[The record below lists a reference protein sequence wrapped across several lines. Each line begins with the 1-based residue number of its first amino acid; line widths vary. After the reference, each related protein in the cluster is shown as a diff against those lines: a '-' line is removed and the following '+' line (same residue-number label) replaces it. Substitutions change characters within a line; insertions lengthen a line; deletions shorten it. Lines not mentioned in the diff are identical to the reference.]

1 LAAFRELRTIS
12 HVDNKKDQEITLVN
26 AALRA
31 LRVFLLIAVIG
42 FAMLGAFVMS
52 TEGAPVAT
60 VVQRDIL
67 PIPVQSPNR
76 PSDYPDD
83 LPTINNVSL
92 IKLSPEPGIIMVHLA
107 TPDTPAKAVQSVLES
122 FNDAGWDTTFATGDT
137 LLAGSA
143 TLKDLLVG
151 VTVFPDEYKSSP
163 VGWTTILIYLEKEA
177 DKVDRVAPQP
187 LPPSGPKG

>member
-1 LAAFRELRTIS
+1 M
-12 HVDNKKDQEITLVN
+12 KDPEITLGN
-26 AALRA
+26 AVFRA
-31 LRVFLLIAVIG
+31 VRVFLLIAVVG
-42 FAMLGAFVMS
+42 FATLGVFVLN
-52 TEGAPVAT
+52 TDGAPVAT

-67 PIPVQSPNR
+67 PIPVQAPNR

-92 IKLSPEPGIIMVHLA
+92 IKLSPEPGIVLVHLA

-122 FNDAGWDTTFATGDT
+122 FDEAGWVITFATGDT

-143 TLKDLLVG
+143 TLKDLVVG
-151 VTVFPDEYKSSP
+151 VTVFPDEYKNSP
-163 VGWTTILIYLEKEA
+163 IGWTTILIYLEKEA